1 MAKRSFEDLLQS
13 DKKLQTFTDTVPAG
27 ILLLRVEDGEVVYS
41 NRFFQQ
47 MFGVDGAH
55 VLGENWGDFFLDGEE
70 RQALMVACAVGE
82 DVKNH
87 EVRLKRPD
95 GQIVWGM
102 VSMAEIPIADESLL
116 LFAFI
121 DISRLKAAEEEIRH
135 LAYHDA
141 LTGLPSLRL
150 TKDRIDAALARARRD
165 KRKAA
170 VMFIDLDGF
179 KTVNDTLGHEAGDMV
194 LIEAATRIK
203 KCMRESDTVGRI
215 GGDEFI
221 VVAGDITDDDARE
234 MGKRVVAVL
243 SDTIRLPSGDAAIG
257 ASVGIA
263 RYPDDGG
270 TAEDLM
276 KSADAAMYKVKKDT
290 KGAVAFAS

>member
-47 MFGVDGAH
+47 IFGVDGAH
-55 VLGENWGDFFLDGEE
+55 VLGENWGDFFIDGEE
-70 RQALMVACAVGE
+70 RQSLMVACAVDGE
-82 DVKNH
+82 VKNH
-87 EVRLKRPD
+87 EVRMKRPD

-150 TKDRIDAALARARRD
+150 TKDRIDTAIARARRS
-165 KRKAA
+165 KQKSA

-179 KTVNDTLGHEAGDMV
+179 KAVNDTLGHEAGDMV
-194 LIEAATRIK
+194 LIEAAARIK
-203 KCMRESDTVGRI
+203 KCVRESDTVGRI
-215 GGDEFI
+215 GGDEFV
-221 VVAGDITDDDARE
+221 VVASEITDRDARE
-234 MGKRVVAVL
+234 MGRRVVAAL
-243 SDTIRLPSGDAAIG
+243 SDTIRLPSGDASIG

-276 KSADAAMYKVKKDT
+276 KSADAAMYKVKKGS